1 MGRILAIDYGLK
13 RCGLA
18 VTDPLKIIAG
28 PLEMVAANQLL
39 PYLKNYF
46 SKEEVEA
53 VVVGKP
59 MDLFQNETDSTKAV
73 FAFVEK
79 LKEQWPALP
88 VHLHDERFTSK
99 MAQRA
104 MIDGGMKKSKRREK
118 GQVDKVSAVLIL
130 QSYMQANS

>member
-28 PLEMVAANQLL
+28 PLEMVEANKLL
-39 PYLKNYF
+39 TYLKAYLTR
-46 SKEEVEA
+46 EDVEA
-53 VVVGKP
+53 IVVGKP
-59 MDLFQNETDSTKAV
+59 YDLYQNETDSTKAV

-79 LKEQWPALP
+79 LKEQWPSLP
-88 VHLHDERFTSK
+88 IHWHDERFTSK

-104 MIDGGMKKSKRREK
+104 LIDGGMKKSKRREK
-118 GQVDKVSAVLIL
+118 GEVDKVSAVLIL
-130 QSYMQANS
+130 QSYMQANP

>member
-28 PLEMVAANQLL
+28 PLEMVEAKNLL
-39 PYLKNYF
+39 AYLKAYLNR
-46 SKEEVEA
+46 EDVEA
-53 VVVGKP
+53 IVVGKP
-59 MDLFQNETDSTKAV
+59 LDLFQNETDSTKAV

-79 LKEQWPALP
+79 LKEQCPNLP
-88 VHLHDERFTSK
+88 IHWQDERFTSK

-104 MIDGGMKKSKRREK
+104 LIDGGMRKSKRREK

-130 QSYMQANS
+130 QSYMQANP